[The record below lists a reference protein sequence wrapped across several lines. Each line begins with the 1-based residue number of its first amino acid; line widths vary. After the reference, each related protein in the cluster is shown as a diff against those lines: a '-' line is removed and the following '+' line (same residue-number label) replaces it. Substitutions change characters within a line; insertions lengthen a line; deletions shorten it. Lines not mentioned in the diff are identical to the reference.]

1 VILLLNILSMRKSR
15 NIKKSKHDKIVKDY
29 DKQKEKH
36 LERLATKMLKDEER
50 INKLKD
56 KPIKGDF
63 FDKF

>member
-1 VILLLNILSMRKSR
+1 MRKSR